1 MSGATRSAD
10 VAVLGAGPAGLA
22 AALGIA
28 RSGRSVV
35 VVERDAVP
43 GGLAGSFEVAG
54 VRVDYGSHRLHPS
67 CDPAILGELRR
78 LLGTD
83 LQLRERHGRVR
94 VANRWVAF
102 PPRVGDLAR
111 RLPAPMAARLASDV
125 LTAPLRRRGAD
136 TFADVVRA
144 GLGPTMLGELYGP
157 YVEKIWGLPPR
168 ALDGEL
174 ARRRVG
180 ARSPAA
186 LAGKLVRRGDRPGS
200 VFFSPRRGYG
210 QISEALA
217 AAVAD
222 AGAELRFGAEV
233 RRMEAQGDRVALT
246 TATGERIDVALVASS
261 IPAPAL
267 ISMLGDAAPVAVRD
281 AATALEFRGL
291 VLVYLVLARPRWTE
305 FDAHYFPALDTVAS
319 RVSEPK
325 NYRDGDD
332 PEDVTVLC
340 AEIPCTAGDAT
351 WSAPDEALAARVVGD
366 LARAGLDRPA
376 PDGVT
381 TRRIAKAYPTYR
393 RGFAERLVAVDGWL
407 AAQPRVVTF
416 GRQGLFAHDNAHH
429 ALAMGWALAGCLRPD
444 GSLDRQRWGQ
454 AREGFRAHVVED

>member
-1 MSGATRSAD
+1 MSGAARSAD

-35 VVERDAVP
+35 VVERHSLP

-78 LLGTD
+78 LLGAD
-83 LQLRERHGRVR
+83 LQLRVRHGRIR
-94 VANRWVAF
+94 LANRWVAF
-102 PPRVGDLAR
+102 PPRAGDLVR
-111 RLPAPMAARLASDV
+111 RLPAPIAVRLASDA
-125 LTAPLRRRGAD
+125 LTAPLRRRGGD

-144 GLGPTMLGELYGP
+144 GLGPTMLDELYGP
-157 YVEKIWGLPPR
+157 YVEKLWGLPTT

-210 QISEALA
+210 QISDALA
-217 AAVAD
+217 AAAAD
-222 AGAELRFGAEV
+222 AGADLRFGADV
-233 RRMEAQGDRVALT
+233 SRVDVQGDRVMLT
-246 TATGERIDVALVASS
+246 TATGERMDAALVASS
-261 IPAPAL
+261 IPVPAL
-267 ISMLGDAAPVAVRD
+267 VAMGGDSVPVSVRD
-281 AATALEFRGL
+281 AAEALEFRGL
-291 VLVYLVLARPRWTE
+291 VLVYLVLTRPRWTE
-305 FDAHYFPALDTVAS
+305 FDAHYFPALDTLAS

-351 WSAPDEALAARVVGD
+351 WSAPDDALAARVADD
-366 LARAGLDRPA
+366 LARAGLDRLV
-376 PDGVT
+376 PDAVT
-381 TRRIAKAYPTYR
+381 TRRVAKAYPTYR
-393 RGFAERLVAVDGWL
+393 RGFAERFAAVDGWL
-407 AAQPRVVTF
+407 AEQQHLVTF

-429 ALAMGWALAGCLRPD
+429 ALAMGWALAECLRPD
-444 GSLDRQRWGQ
+444 GSLDRQRWRQ